1 MGLRARIEAAKQL
14 EQDEDRSSFTGHSR
28 RGAGGDAG
36 DERQITE
43 LVSGVTRWRRYLDFL
58 IDHFYSGDA
67 EKLDRKVR
75 TVLRLGLYELV
86 VSGTAS
92 HAAINE
98 SVELAKKHAHRRVAG
113 LVNGILRT
121 AQRAVES
128 ASTSSSASSDGR
140 DGLPV
145 PRTGDRAADLAIRY
159 SHPDWMVRRW
169 LSRWPEAEVI
179 AFLQH
184 NNEPPTFGVL
194 DMNTGSV
201 KSVASVQGLVRSG
214 ALARGEVRI
223 QDVGAAQVVDILAPA
238 PGMTVLDVCAAP
250 GGKAIASALR
260 MGGSGRIIATDIHA
274 DRLGLVR
281 EGAEKAGLDVV
292 ETRVM
297 DARHPDKDLVDAC
310 DAVLI
315 DAPCSGLGV
324 LSKRADMRWHRTE
337 ADMADL
343 IVLQREMLD
352 ASARCVR
359 PGGLL
364 VYSTCTTEP
373 EENEGQ
379 VDAFL
384 ARNAEFEREPIA
396 VDVPLTEAG
405 DYLALPQ
412 RTGHDGAYAARLRRF
427 SGQK

>member
-28 RGAGGDAG
+28 RGAGGDAD

-58 IDHFYSGDA
+58 IDHFYSGNPA
-67 EKLDRKVR
+67 KLDRKVR

-98 SVELAKKHAHRRVAG
+98 SVELAKKHAHPRVAG
-113 LVNGILRT
+113 LVNGILRA

-128 ASTSSSASSDGR
+128 ASTASSDGR
-140 DGLPV
+140 DGLPE
-145 PRTGDRAADLAIRY
+145 PRTGDRAVDLAIRY
-159 SHPDWMVRRW
+159 SHPDWIVRRW
-169 LSRWPEAEVI
+169 LARCPEEVVV
-179 AFLQH
+179 AWLRF

-194 DMNTGSV
+194 DMSTGSV
-201 KSVASVQGLVRSG
+201 ESVVSVQGLVRSG

-223 QDVGAAQVVDILAPA
+223 QDVGAAQVVDILGPE

-260 MGGSGRIIATDIHA
+260 MGGSGRVIATDIHA

-297 DARHPDKDLVDAC
+297 DARHPDEDLIGAC

-343 IVLQREMLD
+343 VVLQRDMLD
-352 ASARCVR
+352 AAARCVR

-373 EENEGQ
+373 EENEDQ
-379 VDAFL
+379 VNAFL
-384 ARNAEFEREPIA
+384 ARNAEFKREPIA
-396 VDVPLTEAG
+396 ADVPLTETG

-412 RTGHDGAYAARLRRF
+412 QTGHDGAYAARLRRL